1 MVTMEDLERRIS
13 ALGPDGQALLDR
25 LAARAAPLVARMP
38 VVPATK
44 ALLSKEGGTCPA
56 CGGEVAFDPWR
67 PVEHVC
73 TDCGAVARGDRHDAH
88 WARAQHLWVAERAA
102 HLATVAVFT
111 DDKRYADRARDLL
124 RAYYQLYFALPNQDN
139 VLGPSHL
146 FFSTYL
152 ESIWVLNFLAA
163 AFLLRERGWLEESD
177 VEAVNAIADEAA
189 QIIGE
194 FDEGLS
200 NRQTWNAAALTAIAA
215 WFGDEEL
222 GQSAVEGRTGLIG
235 HLTEGF
241 GDDGMWHEGEN
252 YHLFAVRGLLL
263 GLEWARVAGA
273 DLWADP
279 AIAAQLGFLLMA
291 PAKTA
296 LPDFTFPARKDS
308 RFGVSLA
315 QPAYVE
321 CWEVGLARMPAGA
334 LPELEA
340 WLAALYGQPSMPAQT
355 YDAYLHDAGE
365 PARSWTTRTDL
376 SWWMLMTMRDQA
388 PVGPLAYA
396 PGSALLATQGVALLR
411 RDDRYLAMECG
422 AYGGGHG
429 HPDRLHLSLHAGG
442 VHWLADPGTG
452 SYVRPDLFWYR
463 STLAHNA
470 PRLNGESQDPGDA
483 RAIAFEAK
491 GDFGWMTAAFG
502 AVRRTVVS
510 GPDWVLDVVEV
521 EPGVARRLEVPWHLE
536 GDVAV
541 VTPGTWHST
550 DLDDAFATDPA
561 RFEPAGGAD
570 VVLEARHGDQRL
582 RLHLVGGVVLRA
594 TGPGRPGSPSR
605 SFHLV
610 RAEPPAR
617 LVALIDLGA
626 GVTQVNVSADK
637 IDLMSPQGAVSIRM
651 RGAVFGAWNE
661 KDLLSGSAGV
671 TVTGPTGSAS
681 LSGPVPVRAE
691 LKVLMADR
699 PIRSE
704 GRAFAVPG
712 PPALDGTLEGF
723 DTSAPLEMADEGHYY
738 RSEDPYPGPEAFAAA
753 AFVNWDHDC
762 LYVAVDVSKLEVVVR
777 PVDAEPLGFDNDP
790 EDIHSDGIQLYAR
803 VGDAGAVA
811 AYLIR
816 PTEDGGILARPIP
829 GSPAHLT
836 ALAGGSTI
844 GENGY
849 TITVAIPLSELGQA
863 GRSASVQFDV
873 VVNEIRP
880 GRHRRAGQLAWGG
893 GGGWVYLRSDYRDPS
908 RWGTLDLLG

>member
-1 MVTMEDLERRIS
+1 MVTLEDLECRIA
-13 ALGPDGQALLDR
+13 ALGSDGRALLDR
-25 LAARAAPLVARMP
+25 LAVRAAPLLDRMP
-38 VVPATK
+38 IVPATK
-44 ALLSKEGGTCPA
+44 ALLSKEGGICPG
-56 CGGEVAFDPWR
+56 CGGPLTFDPWR
-67 PVEHVC
+67 PADHRC
-73 TDCGAVARGDRHDAH
+73 ADCDAVVRGARHDAH

-124 RAYYQLYFALPNQDN
+124 RAYYQLYFDLPNQDN

-152 ESIWVLNFLAA
+152 ESIWILNYLAA
-163 AFLLRERGWLEESD
+163 AFLLRERGWLDESD
-177 VEAVNAIADEAA
+177 VEGVNAIADEAA

-194 FDEGLS
+194 FDEGMS

-222 GQSAVEGRTGLIG
+222 GQSTVEGRTGLIG

-252 YHLFAVRGLLL
+252 YHLFAVRGLLH
-263 GLEWARVAGA
+263 GIEWARVGGA

-279 AIAAQLGFLLMA
+279 AIAAQLGFILMA

-308 RFGVSLA
+308 RFGVSLD

-321 CWEVGLARMPAGA
+321 CWEVGLARMSARG

-340 WLAALYGQPSMPAQT
+340 WLAGLYGQPSMPAQT

-365 PARSWTTRTDL
+365 PPRSLTTRADL
-376 SWWMLMTMRDQA
+376 SWWMLLTMRNDPPA
-388 PVGPLAYA
+388 ASSPYRPASTLL
-396 PGSALLATQGVALLR
+396 GSQGVALLR

-429 HPDRLHLSLHAGG
+429 HPDRLHLTLHAGG

-452 SYVRPDLFWYR
+452 SYVQRDLFWYR

-483 RAIAFEAK
+483 QALAFDSK
-491 GDFGWMTAAFG
+491 GDFGWMAASFG
-502 AVRRTVVS
+502 DLRRIVVS

-521 EPGVARRLEVPWHLE
+521 EPGVARQLEVPWHLDGE
-536 GDVAV
+536 VAV
-541 VTPGTWHST
+541 VTPGSWQPA
-550 DLDDAFATDPA
+550 DLGDEFATDAA

-594 TGPGRPGSPSR
+594 TGPGRPGASARP
-605 SFHLV
+605 FYLV
-610 RAEPPAR
+610 RAEPPVR

-626 GVTQVNVSADK
+626 DVTQVNVSTDK
-637 IDLMSPQGAVSIRM
+637 IDLVAPRGPVGIRF
-651 RGAVFGAWNE
+651 A
-661 KDLLSGSAGV
+661 SAAV
-671 TVTGPTGSAS
+671 TVTGPAGSTS
-681 LSGPVPVRAE
+681 LGGAVPAPPER
-691 LKVLMADR
+691 KVLMADR
-699 PIRSE
+699 PLRAE
-704 GRAFAVPG
+704 GQAFAVPA
-712 PPALDGTLEGF
+712 PPVLDGTLEGF

-738 RSEDPYPGPEAFAAA
+738 RSEDPYPGPEGFAAA

-762 LYVAVDVSKLEVVVR
+762 LYVAVDVSKPEVLVR
-777 PVDAEPLGFDNDP
+777 PADAEPLGLDNDP
-790 EDIHSDGIQLYAR
+790 EDIHSDGIQIYAR

-816 PTEDGGILARPIP
+816 PADDGGILVRPIP
-829 GSPAHLT
+829 GSPDQLT
-836 ALAGGSTI
+836 TLAGGSMI

-849 TITVAIPLSELGQA
+849 TITVAIPLHELGQA

-873 VVNEIRP
+873 LINEMRP
-880 GRHRRAGQLAWGG
+880 GRQRRAGQLAWGG
-893 GGGWVYLRSDYRDPS
+893 GGGWVYLRSDYRDPW
-908 RWGTLDLLG
+908 RWGTLELLG